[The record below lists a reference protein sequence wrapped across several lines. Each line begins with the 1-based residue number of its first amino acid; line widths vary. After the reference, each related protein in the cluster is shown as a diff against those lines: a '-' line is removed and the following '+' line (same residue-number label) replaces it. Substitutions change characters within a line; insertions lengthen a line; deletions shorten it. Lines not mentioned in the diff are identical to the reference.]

1 MSVNIHYF
9 LDRLF
14 TADES
19 VMRDIPGNTTHGLY
33 TLSELVPGSGEPV
46 LVKLRKR
53 GSNENWGTFP
63 ADILFDDTPASECA
77 LAAMLTLR
85 HYWTTYKFNGDGGV
99 YTQEELD
106 KWGRKHVVDMLNSD
120 IKEVIDTLNAFRER
134 LAVLGQEPD
143 SLREKAKTIQQDIDK
158 LRSSLH
164 HNVQKLGCANAN
176 ADLAEAL
183 SVNIMD
189 VISDASKS

>member
-1 MSVNIHYF
+1 MSVNILYF
-9 LDRLF
+9 LDQLF

-19 VMRDIPGNTTHGLY
+19 EMKDIPGNSTHGLY
-33 TLSELVPGSGEPV
+33 TLPEFFAGSDQPINI
-46 LVKLRKR
+46 KMRKR
-53 GSNENWGTFP
+53 RSNENWGTYP

-77 LAAMLTLR
+77 LGTMLALR
-85 HYWTTYKFNGDGGV
+85 HYWTTYKFNNGV
-99 YTQEELD
+99 YSQEELD
-106 KWGRKHVVDMLNSD
+106 KWGRKHVIDMLNSD

-189 VISDASKS
+189 VIADASKS